1 MDNTYI
7 KIRGIVNLLNIKLE
21 EAGIKDLRIFHD
33 YNDKTKKTKETH
45 VYFGATEYN
54 GLSNGDKNIGFRI
67 TDENN
72 ELITPHEIERTLER
86 MIDGAK
92 FALNIYGFDV
102 NLERFKKL
110 AEKMNFILRQFQIED
125 RQKIEEYLWSNIHQL
140 NLIASIKYEAQ
151 KQIGIDAK
159 IKLNLV
165 PVYQPADE
173 IKEMLTFDF
182 NPTIEKYEYKAVDK
196 FFNNWWKQNGKIPK
210 SFAFVSNLPR

>member
-21 EAGIKDLRIFHD
+21 QAGINDLRVYHD
-33 YNDKTKKTKETH
+33 YHDKTKGTKETH
-45 VYFGATEYN
+45 IYLGAIEYS
-54 GLSNGDKNIGFRI
+54 GLSNAGKNIGFRI

-72 ELITPHEIERTLER
+72 ELITPHEIQRSLEW

-102 NLERFKKL
+102 NLECFKKI
-110 AEKMNFILRQFQIED
+110 AEKMHFILRQFQIED
-125 RQKIEEYLWSNIHQL
+125 HQKIEDYLWRNINQL

-173 IKEMLTFDF
+173 IKEMLSFDF
-182 NPTIEKYEYKAVDK
+182 NPTIDTYGYEAVDN
-196 FFNNWWKQNGKIPK
+196 FFNNWWKQNEKIPK
-210 SFAFVSNLPR
+210 IFAFVSNSSR